1 MSRNPYEWADGKLNS
16 SPGYD
21 VGFTQLLAV
30 APYKL
35 PHSEY
40 QVYSRRLIHIREFQ
54 QAALKLFQAAL
65 ADQTD
70 RRILHWML
78 NETPESLGIAYHRSL
93 HSEHF
98 TQPVFY
104 RTDEVRPGRI
114 AEIQCPGSL
123 WGEVQLLY
131 DLEYTV
137 NRSNNLG
144 QAPADL
150 FCTNLESYL
159 SGQPVVHHLLDN
171 ASVPAGMRYF
181 IQRTRPRVQY
191 YSIDHDVRP
200 SDCNFVRS
208 HSFFGLAA
216 ENYFKERMRR
226 VGRGVHYDLPP
237 HVLFD
242 QKATVALPFWSLTRD
257 HFSDCIRNM
266 FLFTTPLTPE
276 GIELPD
282 RNRATI
288 EEFSGMT
295 RSQRSFYLKYAGSDV
310 AINWGS
316 KGVYRLSNMSSNAC
330 LSLLKKCLRHF
341 RNGHIWVLQ
350 KEEKH
355 DDEIEFLTRELEHRR
370 ETRRAK
376 FSGFYG
382 PNGCIGVMVMHGR
395 RYKVH
400 GQTDTVISLVLPGE
414 DANAGSSENRDQP
427 I

>member
-1 MSRNPYEWADGKLNS
+1 MRWNLYEWADQKVNS
-16 SPGYD
+16 SPVYD
-21 VGFTQLLAV
+21 VGFTQLLPV
-30 APYKL
+30 ASYKL
-35 PHSEY
+35 SHSEY
-40 QVYSRRLIHIREFQ
+40 EDYSRRLTHICEFQ

-65 ADQTD
+65 AGQTD
-70 RRILHWML
+70 HRILHWLL

-93 HSEHF
+93 RWQHF
-98 TQPVFY
+98 TRPVFF

-123 WGEVQLLY
+123 WGEVQLLHE
-131 DLEYTV
+131 LEYAV
-137 NRSNNLG
+137 NRSNKVE

-150 FCTNLESYL
+150 FCTSLESFL

-181 IQRTRPRVQY
+181 IEKTRPRVHY
-191 YSIDHDVRP
+191 YSIDRGVRP

-208 HSFFGLAA
+208 HSFFGLVA
-216 ENYFKERMRR
+216 ENYFRERMGR
-226 VGRGVHYDLPP
+226 VGREVHYDLPP

-242 QKATVALPFWSLTRD
+242 QKATVALPFWSLTRAS
-257 HFSDCIRNM
+257 FSDCIRNM
-266 FLFTTPLTPE
+266 FVFTTPLTPE

-282 RNRATI
+282 GNRLTI
-288 EEFSGMT
+288 EDFSAKT

-316 KGVYRLSNMSSNAC
+316 KGVYRLSNMSSISC
-330 LSLLKKCLRHF
+330 LRLLEKCLRQF
-341 RNGHIWVLQ
+341 AKGHIWVLQ

-355 DDEIEFLTRELEHRR
+355 DDEIEFVTRELRHRK

-382 PNGCIGVMVMHGR
+382 PNGCMGVMVMHGK

-400 GQTDTVISLVLPGE
+400 GQIDTVISLVLPGE
-414 DANAGSSENRDQP
+414 DADAGSSENRD
-427 I
+427 